1 MPEESPPRR
10 HERRP
15 TGLTIAAGVFLLAT
29 LVAGDYLLTA
39 PVRGGVRTFTLL
51 LAAGNRGDL
60 AAARQLC
67 SPRYLA
73 RHPLELAEEGGL
85 RGLPRALDKNFSA
98 WRQGSNVWICPTPRA
113 GPVFQLVPGT
123 TGWLFEGLVG
133 ELLPGR
139 EFVPVDPE
147 FNQN

>member
-1 MPEESPPRR
+1 MPEETPS
-10 HERRP
+10 RRP
-15 TGLTIAAGVFLLAT
+15 AGLAIATGVFLLAA
-29 LVAGDYLLTA
+29 LVVGDYLLTA

-67 SPRYLA
+67 TPSYLA

-85 RGLPRALDKNFSA
+85 RGLPRSLDRNFSA
-98 WRQGSNVWICPTPRA
+98 WRQGSSVWLCPTPRV

-147 FNQN
+147 LDQQ